1 MKKAFILLT
10 FLLWVAKPVS
20 GWWDPGHMVVAMI
33 AYLNL
38 NEPARAEVDR
48 LTAILEKDYAQVNH
62 FIVTGPWPDDLKED
76 EVRTYDHW
84 HYTNLPY
91 NPHHLPLPPL
101 PEINAVWAIRQMQE
115 VLASKRPAD
124 IEKARHLA
132 FLVHIVGDLHQPLHS
147 TTMYTREQPE
157 GNLGGNRFRLKGKWN
172 NLHALWD
179 DACGLTTD
187 YGDIRPYGQAKEP
200 LGPEQVQRIRSLA
213 TNIMDQHPKTSL
225 PIHRELDPDAWA
237 LESHDLAIEH
247 GYRALIGMNPDG
259 SPRYL
264 QPNDT
269 PPEDYLRRGQ
279 EVSEKRLALAGY
291 RLAEILNQLFG
302 DS

>member
-1 MKKAFILLT
+1 MKKHLILLT
-10 FLLWVAKPVS
+10 IVLLMTKTGSA
-20 GWWDPGHMVVAMI
+20 WWDPGHMVVAMI

-38 NEPARAEVDR
+38 TESAREEVDR
-48 LTAILEKDYAQVNH
+48 LTKILEQDYAQVNH
-62 FIVTGPWPDDLKED
+62 FMVTGPWPDDLKED

-91 NPHHLPLPPL
+91 NPYQLPLPPL
-101 PEINAVWAIRQMQE
+101 PEINAVWAIRQMQA
-115 VLASKRPAD
+115 VLSSQRAAD
-124 IEKARHLA
+124 VEKARHLA

-147 TTMYTREQPE
+147 TTMYSPQQPE
-157 GNLGGNRFRLKGKWN
+157 GNLGGNQFRLSGKWN

-179 DACGLTTD
+179 DACGLTSE
-187 YGDIRPYGQAKEP
+187 YGDIRPYGQTKEP
-200 LGPEQVQRIRSLA
+200 LNPAQIQRIESLA
-213 TNIMDQHPKTSL
+213 ATIMEQHPKSSL
-225 PIHRELDPDAWA
+225 PILRELDPDAWA
-237 LESHDLAIEH
+237 LESHDLAVEH
-247 GYRALIGMNPDG
+247 AYRALIGMNDDG

-269 PPEDYLRRGQ
+269 PPDDYLQRGQ
-279 EVSEKRLALAGY
+279 EVAKKRLALAGY

>member
-1 MKKAFILLT
+1 MKKYLLLLT
-10 FLLWVAKPVS
+10 FLLPVAKT
-20 GWWDPGHMVVAMI
+20 GFAWWDPGHMVVAMI

-38 NEPARAEVDR
+38 TESAREEVDR
-48 LTAILEKDYAQVNH
+48 LTDILEEDYAQVNH
-62 FIVTGPWPDDLKED
+62 FIITGPWPDDLKED

-91 NPHHLPLPPL
+91 NPYQLPLPPL
-101 PEINAVWAIRQMQE
+101 PEINAVWAIRQMQA
-115 VLASKRPAD
+115 VLASERAAD
-124 IEKARHLA
+124 VEKARHLA

-147 TTMYTREQPE
+147 TTMYTPQQPE
-157 GNLGGNRFRLKGKWN
+157 GNLGGNRFRLTGRWN

-179 DACGLTTD
+179 DACGLTSD
-187 YGDIRPYGQAKEP
+187 YGDIRPYGQTKEP
-200 LGPEQVQRIRSLA
+200 LSEEQIQRIRSLA
-213 TNIMDQHPKTSL
+213 MDIADQHPKSSL

-247 GYRALIGMNPDG
+247 AYRALIGMNSDG

-269 PPEDYLRRGQ
+269 PPEDYLKHGQ
-279 EVSEKRLALAGY
+279 EVAKKQLVLAGY